1 MVSILMPL
9 TTWNYPFCNCRAHK
23 HLSFSF
29 WQCFSNFLK
38 YYYGCRNVGCAIW
51 CFSFHK
57 TCIKFDRWW
66 WKNQFQ
72 LLFWSIQCFYFFNFY
87 LLQRWSFNLWSW
99 SPVLICIYSCSFQ
112 VGSCECTILFCS
124 HVVERNCSKSQLVN
138 CSWYCPGKLTFI
150 FMHVDEAILNTPSNM

>member
-1 MVSILMPL
+1 M
-9 TTWNYPFCNCRAHK
+9 K
-23 HLSFSF
+23 
-29 WQCFSNFLK
+29 
-38 YYYGCRNVGCAIW
+38 
-51 CFSFHK
+51 
-57 TCIKFDRWW
+57 DRRW

-72 LLFWSIQCFYFFNFY
+72 LLFWWIQCFYFFNFY
-87 LLQRWSFNLWSW
+87 LLQSWSFNLWSW

-150 FMHVDEAILNTPSNM
+150 FMNVDEEILNTPSNRIIITDIICMHILTSKVGWLLSVHYLMIISWKSCFQKISFS